1 MRRIRAGR
9 AALGTVAVAFAAV
22 FGVFAGGAA
31 HGSTVARRTRWPYR
45 RRAVM
50 LAAALALPLAVLA
63 QASPALA
70 ASPKVTIT
78 CAATNDCTAS
88 GTGFTP
94 SGKVQVQATAGT
106 TVFSTSTLV
115 ASAPTRQCVTTSLG
129 KPVCFEVGGGTFTA
143 ALPVDYGLICNT
155 TAAGAVQYTDVSSG
169 AAVSEPVTWTGPCV
183 QPTTT
188 TLSIPSTVDTSW
200 SAVNPASVT
209 AGTAYVTSGT
219 ITITVNGAT
228 ACSYTAGASS
238 GCTLSLPA
246 GDDQVQAS
254 YAGSAIPPYDPSS
267 ASVTVNVLQVQQA
280 DLTDD
285 QNAWAGYADT
295 DGTTYYTAVTG
306 SWIVPVVN
314 CANGVATSSATW
326 VGIDGDGNN
335 SSTVEQIGTDSNC
348 ILFSPS
354 YWAWFE
360 MWPSGPVTLPANDP
374 VFPGDQMSARVTA
387 NGDWSF
393 TLTITDN
400 TADWTFSTTQ
410 TNTGAQEASAECITE
425 RPDDGGLPLADFGSV
440 TFTGCEATAGNGNA
454 AGVATPIWDHRYKP
468 YELTNGST
476 VLAVASPLSDDGT
489 QFTVTWQNGN

>member
-1 MRRIRAGR
+1 MRRMRTGR
-9 AALGTVAVAFAAV
+9 AALPAVTVALAVV
-22 FGVFAGGAA
+22 FGVFAGGGA
-31 HGSTVARRTRWPYR
+31 HASTVARRTRWRYR
-45 RRAVM
+45 RRVVM
-50 LAAALALPLAVLA
+50 LAAALALPLAVVA

-78 CAATNDCTAS
+78 CTATNDCTAT

-115 ASAPTRQCVTTSLG
+115 ASAPTRQCTTTSLG
-129 KPVCFEVGGGTFTA
+129 KPVCFEVGGGAFTA

-155 TAAGAVQYTDVSSG
+155 TAAGTMQYTDVSSG

-209 AGTAYVTSGT
+209 AGSTGVASGT

-254 YAGSAIPPYDPSS
+254 YAGSATPPYDPSS
-267 ASVTVNVLQVQQA
+267 ASVTVNVLQVQLA
-280 DLTDD
+280 DTTYD
-285 QNAWAGYADT
+285 QDGWAGYADT

-306 SWIVPVVN
+306 SWIVPAAN
-314 CANGVATSSATW
+314 CGNAVATASSTW
-326 VGIDGDGNN
+326 VGIDGIGND
-335 SSTVEQIGTDSNC
+335 SSTVEQTGTDSNC
-348 ILFSPS
+348 VLGGASYGAWYEMAPS
-354 YWAWFE
+354 F
-360 MWPSGPVTLPANDP
+360 PVTLPADDP
-374 VFPGDQMSARVTA
+374 VYAGDQMSASVTA
-387 NGDWSF
+387 TGDWTF
-393 TLTITDN
+393 RLTITNN

-410 TNTGAQEASAECITE
+410 TNTGAQQVSAECIEE

-454 AGVATPIWDHRYKP
+454 AGVATPIWDHRYLP
-468 YELTNGST
+468 FELTNGST